1 MGGAWQRRE
10 FLKLLLGAGLGCGAA
25 AQAQIRPGGGL
36 MMIPERPT
44 FFFTQIMYGQG
55 LQWNPHPTAV
65 HSFLQI
71 LTQRTSVAAAPEPA
85 DIQLSSERLFY
96 SPFLYLSGTRDFSP
110 FSEADLER
118 LRRFLDFGGFLLVDD
133 ALGES
138 GSGFDQSFQ
147 REFSRLYP
155 GETLQKL
162 PENHTIYQTYYLI
175 DRVVGRKATRPFL
188 SGLDRE
194 NRTVLV
200 YSQND
205 LAGAWARDS
214 LGAFMHQVEPGGDR
228 QREMAFRLGIN
239 LVLYALTVDYKKDL
253 IHVPFIEK
261 RRRRKL

>member
-1 MGGAWQRRE
+1 MAGWKRRD
-10 FLKLLLGAGLGCGAA
+10 FLKLALGTGLGYGAL
-25 AQAQIRPGGGL
+25 AQAQFRFGGG
-36 MMIPERPT
+36 MAMIPERPT
-44 FFFTQIMYGQG
+44 FFFTQLMYGQG

-65 HSFLQI
+65 HSFLQLLI
-71 LTQRTSVAAAPEPA
+71 QRTSVAASPERV
-85 DIQLSSERLFY
+85 DLQLSSDRLFY
-96 SPFLYLSGTRDFSP
+96 SPFLYLSGSQDFAPWPES
-110 FSEADLER
+110 DRER

-162 PENHTIYQTYYLI
+162 PEGHTVYQTYYLI
-175 DRVVGRKATRPFL
+175 DRVVGRKAGRPYL

-194 NRTVLV
+194 NRTVLI

-214 LGAFMHQVEPGGDR
+214 LGAFMHQVEPGGER
-228 QREMAFRLGIN
+228 QREMAIRLGIN

-253 IHVPFIEK
+253 IHVPFIEE
-261 RRRRKL
+261 RRRRKF